1 MARVVSKESVRR
13 ANESMISG
21 RSHSVSID
29 GSNMSIR
36 CHTVVGNYTMVV
48 SRDIVLHE
56 ARKAFVKVVK

>member
-1 MARVVSKESVRR
+1 MARVVSKESIRR

-21 RSHSVSID
+21 KSNSVSID

-36 CHTVVGNYTMVV
+36 CHTVVGDYTIVV
-48 SRDIVLHE
+48 SRDTVLRE